1 MSVVRCPS
9 VMSYPS
15 VMKFLRVEMFEYS
28 QNSAIRLWV
37 QRNTSILD
45 LHSADFGE
53 VRVVV

>member
-1 MSVVRCPS
+1 MIVVRCPR

-15 VMKFLRVEMFEYS
+15 VMKFLRVEMFKYS
-28 QNSAIRLWV
+28 QEFSYSTV

-45 LHSADFGE
+45 LQSADFGD